1 MSQETLELA
10 VVGLVGPEGHKTPL
24 LEALAASGREVVA
37 AATTGDAAGLGALV
51 APVPSGADLALE
63 SLAEQAARVGTSVPV
78 LVESETLS
86 ATEVAARLPGPERVL
101 VVHLFDTGPGRGVV
115 EVVPALQTDQAVV
128 KSVVQALESLEGLT
142 AVVVKDRPGFLLNA
156 LFLPYLNDAIAEL
169 DDELATAEDIDVAL
183 QLGLGYKKGP
193 FQLLDEMGLGRHLA
207 TTRAVHEATGD
218 QRYAPPALLRR
229 MVAAGRLGTST
240 GAGFRATPATND

>member
-1 MSQETLELA
+1 MSQTTLELA
-10 VVGLVGPEGHKTPL
+10 VIGLVGPEGHKTPL
-24 LEALAASGREVVA
+24 LEALAASGHKVVHA
-37 AATTGDAAGLGALV
+37 ASTADAARLRALV
-51 APVPSGADLALE
+51 APVPGGAEPALE
-63 SLAEQAARVGTSVPV
+63 ALAEQAARVGTFVPV

-86 ATEVAARLPGPERVL
+86 ATEVAVQLPGPERVL

-115 EVVPALQTDQAVV
+115 EVVPALQTAHAVV
-128 KSVVQALESLEGLT
+128 DSVVQTLESLEGVT

-193 FQLLDEMGLGRHLA
+193 FQLLDEMGLDRHLA
-207 TTRAVHEATGD
+207 TTQAVHQATGD
-218 QRYAPPALLRR
+218 QRYAPPALLQR
-229 MVAAGRLGTST
+229 MVAARRLGTST